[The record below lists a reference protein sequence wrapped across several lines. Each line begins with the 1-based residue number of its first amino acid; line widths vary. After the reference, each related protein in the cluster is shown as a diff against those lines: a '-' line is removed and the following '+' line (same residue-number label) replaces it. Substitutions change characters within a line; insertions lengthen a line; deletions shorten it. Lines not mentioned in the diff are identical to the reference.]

1 MRVHTLLPALAA
13 LAVTGGGFGAAA
25 PAAAAPA
32 PVAAAVSV
40 VQPAV
45 GHDVHRVAPA
55 GATEAVPAEGSPRA
69 ACLVITA
76 QGGGHPTI
84 FNRWADVRNDCGRH
98 IDRVTVQL
106 DYHVDPACQALA
118 PGKSARYHW
127 ISTLQENIEA
137 NYAYECPGP

>member
-13 LAVTGGGFGAAA
+13 LAVTGWGLGAGA
-25 PAAAAPA
+25 PAAAAPV
-32 PVAAAVSV
+32 PVAAEA
-40 VQPAV
+40 
-45 GHDVHRVAPA
+45 APV
-55 GATEAVPAEGSPRA
+55 EASPRA

-118 PGKSARYHW
+118 PGQSARYHW